1 MMKEEKASLSL
12 VKIACITLFLM
23 FFLGFGVMAT
33 SIQLNN
39 VKIVLSNDYELEVLT
54 TKEKVSEILK
64 ENHII
69 VLPEETVVPDQDSN
83 LTQDKTI
90 KITKQ
95 NEQTSKAIAH
105 EQKDISMEELLE
117 EYTPIVEK
125 IITEQIEI
133 PFETITKD
141 VSGSSNQT
149 TNKVLEEGKNGLKE
163 ITYRVKLKKESEI
176 ERTVIEEK
184 VIEEPVNRVVQ
195 VTKKVTARSS
205 RARVTQ
211 TNPTT
216 TAQTSLAKKVE
227 GKTPI
232 VKTFNTSAYCA
243 CKSCCGKTTGITSS
257 GAKASAWYTIAA
269 GKAYP
274 VGTVIYIPYFKNKP
288 NGGWFVVQDRGGAI
302 SNNKI
307 DIFMGTHSQALQFGR
322 RSLECYV
329 YM

>member
-1 MMKEEKASLSL
+1 MKDEKASLSL